1 MKSKILFII
10 LTISTTLLYA
20 TKHNHTDENEIRY
33 FKASPLDL
41 TIQQQLR
48 EGEVWQAFLTDNPNW
63 FVMFDENN
71 KMPHRA
77 FGEPIQ
83 LNGSSNS
90 DVLNFLSATSF
101 ALPIDLR
108 FEKSSK
114 NDKYINF
121 DFNQFYNNIEVISS
135 RVYAKLSLD
144 NRLIAFGLDIY
155 NDINIDINP
164 LINVNTAITA
174 AQHQINQPITDVSI
188 QEKLMI
194 LPIPKNGKYEYHL
207 VYVVKFK
214 TRIEV
219 GPAHYTCYVDAKD
232 ATLLMRKNEVMYE
245 APPAVSSVSGELY
258 TTHPY
263 NPSSVE
269 KLKHLKANNPATG
282 TNYYTDSFGN
292 VNIPLG
298 IGTQIRY
305 KLEGLYSVVQ
315 TNGNTPDIYAAL
327 SASNTISFDNS
338 NSTIQERTAYR
349 AVNEIHDHFLNIFPN
364 YPSNGYLNQ
373 PLETN
378 IDEFGT
384 CNAFFAGTSI
394 NFYEEGLSPNG
405 TDYCEA
411 TGKIA
416 DVVYHEYG
424 HAINSYR
431 YDNGSGMQN
440 GGLNE
445 GFADVWAFT
454 LTEDPILGIGFYQN
468 NPLGYVRRFD
478 INKKV
483 YPQDLVGEV
492 HADGE
497 IIAGAFWDTYLNL
510 GNMQQTV
517 NLFKYLYDNSPDGA
531 NGNEGVIFT
540 DVLLEVLYADDNDF
554 DLTNGTPN
562 DIAIVSA
569 FALHGITLIS
579 NAVINHTPVTI
590 ASANSVISINANIQL
605 TYPWALGSVD
615 CYYRLNTDTNWAPLA
630 MSQSGSNYIGQI
642 PSQVDGTIIAYY
654 ISLEDNYGFNSGIT
668 PFSANKTPNN
678 FANVPYFI
686 LVGYELLEEEDFDF
700 NIGFWQTGDAGDNAT
715 TGFWTIGTPLGSFVN
730 PNDPNTMVQPDYQH
744 TLNGSDCAF
753 TGNATSTSAS
763 IGENDIDGGH
773 TTLYSPTYDLTNY
786 VNPAFS
792 YWRWFTN
799 NTGAE
804 PNADWW
810 QVSITGD
817 GVNWESIENN
827 LTSDT
832 RWRRFAF
839 RVKDYISL
847 NSTQVKLRFVASD
860 STNGS
865 LSGGSLVEA
874 AIDDLYLWDSVESS
888 TSIDENSSILKP
900 RNLIKITDLL
910 GREIEFDK
918 VLGKTTLFYLYDDGS
933 VEKIIMLD

>member
-10 LTISTTLLYA
+10 LTISTSFLYA

-33 FKASPLDL
+33 YNATPLDA
-41 TIQQQLR
+41 TVQQQLR
-48 EGEVWQAFLTDNPNW
+48 EGSVWQAFLSNNPNW
-63 FVMFDENN
+63 YVMFDENN
-71 KMPHRA
+71 KLPHKA
-77 FGEPIQ
+77 FGEPKQ
-83 LNGSSNS
+83 LNGSSNA
-90 DVLNFLSATSF
+90 DVLNFLSSTSF
-101 ALPIDLR
+101 TLPTDLR
-108 FEKSSK
+108 FVNSSR

-135 RVYAKLSLD
+135 KVYAKLTLD
-144 NRLIAFGLDIY
+144 NKLIAFGLDVY
-155 NDINIDINP
+155 NDINISVNPVINE
-164 LINVNTAITA
+164 NTAITA
-174 AQHQINQPITDVSI
+174 AQQQINQPITDVSL

-194 LPIPKNGKYEYHL
+194 LPIPKKGGYEYHL

-245 APPAVSSVSGELY
+245 APPAVSSVSGDLY

-269 KLKHLKANNPATG
+269 KLKYLKANNPLTG
-282 TNYYTDSFGN
+282 TNYYTDAFGD
-292 VNIPLG
+292 VNIPLVLS
-298 IGTQIRY
+298 TQVRY
-305 KLEGLYSVVQ
+305 KLEGLYSDVQ
-315 TNGNTPDIYAAL
+315 TNGSTPDIYAPL
-327 SASNTISFDNS
+327 SAINSILFDNS
-338 NSTIQERTAYR
+338 NSTIQERTAYW
-349 AVNEIHDHFLNIFPN
+349 AVNEVHDHLKNVFPSFTGLDS
-364 YPSNGYLNQ
+364 PM
-373 PLETN
+373 ETN
-378 IDEFGT
+378 IDEVGS
-384 CNAFFAGTSI
+384 CNAFFNGNSI
-394 NFYEEGLSPNG
+394 NFFAEGNG
-405 TDYCEA
+405 CQA
-411 TGKIA
+411 TAKIP

-424 HAINSYR
+424 HAINSAR
-431 YDNGSGMQN
+431 YNSGSGMGN
-440 GGLNE
+440 GALNE

-454 LTEDPILGIGFYQN
+454 ITNSPFIGQGWDLVDPTINIRDYQD
-468 NPLGYVRRFD
+468 R
-478 INKKV
+478 KV

-497 IIAGAFWDTYLNL
+497 IIAGCFWDTYLNL
-510 GNMQQTV
+510 NNMSQTLD
-517 NLFKYLYDNSPDGA
+517 LFKYTFDSGVDGPDGS
-531 NGNEGVIFT
+531 EGTIFT
-540 DVLLEVLYADDNDF
+540 DILLEVLYADDNDAN
-554 DLTNGTPN
+554 LTNGTPN
-562 DIAIVSA
+562 DIAIISA

-579 NAVINHTPVTI
+579 NAVINHTPVTT
-590 ASANSVISINANIQL
+590 ANANSVISINANIQL
-605 TYPWALGSVD
+605 TYAWALGSVD
-615 CYYRLNTDTNWAPLA
+615 CYYRLNTDTNWLPLS

-642 PSQVDGTIIAYY
+642 PSQVNGNIIAYY
-654 ISLEDNYGFNSGIT
+654 ISLEDNYGFSSGIT

-686 LVGYELLEEEDFDF
+686 MIGYELEEEEDFDF
-700 NIGFWQTGDAGDNAT
+700 TIGFWQTGDVSDNAT
-715 TGFWTIGTPLGSFVN
+715 TGLWAIGTPLGSFVN
-730 PNDPNTMVQPDYQH
+730 PPDPNTMVQPDHQH
-744 TLNGSDCAF
+744 TPNGSNCAF
-753 TGNATSTSAS
+753 TGNATSSS
-763 IGENDIDGGH
+763 SGIGENDIDGGH
-773 TTLYSPTYDLTNY
+773 TTLYSPTYDVTNY

-827 LTSDT
+827 LTSDA

-874 AIDDLYLWDSVESS
+874 AIDDLYLWDSAVS
-888 TSIDENSSILKP
+888 TSIDENGRILKD
-900 RNLIKITDLL
+900 RNLVKITDLL
-910 GREIEFDK
+910 GREIEADK
-918 VLGKTTLFYLYDDGS
+918 IVGETTLFYIYDDGS
-933 VEKIIMLD
+933 VVKKIMLD

>member
-1 MKSKILFII
+1 MKRNII
-10 LTISTTLLYA
+10 LIIFTISSSFIYG
-20 TKHNHTDENEIRY
+20 TKHEHIDGNEIRY
-33 FKASPLDL
+33 YKAKPLDL
-41 TIQQQLR
+41 IIQEDLR
-48 EGEVWQAFLTDNPNW
+48 RGDFWQEFLNNNPNW

-71 KMPHRA
+71 NMPHKA

-83 LNGSSNS
+83 LNGSSIS
-90 DVLNFLSATSF
+90 DVLNFLSNTDF
-101 ALPIDLR
+101 ILPSDLR
-108 FEKSSK
+108 LLSSSK

-121 DFNQFYNNIEVISS
+121 DFNQFYNNIQVISS

-144 NRLIAFGLDIY
+144 NKLLSFGLDVY
-155 NDINIDINP
+155 NDININTTPIINKNIAIISAQQQIENLTTDILVEEN
-164 LINVNTAITA
+164 
-174 AQHQINQPITDVSI
+174 
-188 QEKLMI
+188 LMI
-194 LPIPKNGKYEYHL
+194 LPIPNNGKYEYHL

-214 TRIEV
+214 TKIEE
-219 GPAHYTCYVDAKD
+219 GPAHYTCYVDAND
-232 ATLLMRKNEVMYE
+232 ASLLMRKNEVMYE
-245 APPAVSSVSGELY
+245 APPATSSVTGDLY
-258 TTHPY
+258 TTNPY
-263 NPSSVE
+263 NPSTVE
-269 KLKHLKANNPATG
+269 KLKYLKANNPATG
-282 TNYYTDSFGN
+282 TNYYTDSFGS
-292 VNIPLG
+292 VNIPLA

-305 KLEGLYSVVQ
+305 KLEGLYSDVQ
-315 TNGNTPDIYAAL
+315 TNGNTPDIYATL

-338 NSTIQERTAYR
+338 NSTIQERTAYW
-349 AVNEIHDHFLNIFPN
+349 AVNEVHDHFLDVFPN
-364 YPSNGYLNQ
+364 YPTNGFLND

-378 IDEFGT
+378 VDESGT

-394 NFYEEGLSPNG
+394 NFYEEGLSTNG

-411 TGKIA
+411 TGKIV

-431 YDNGSGMQN
+431 YNGGNGMQN
-440 GGLNE
+440 GALNE

-454 LTEDPILGIGFYQN
+454 ITEDPILGIGFYQN
-468 NPLGYVRRFD
+468 DPSGYVRRFD

-510 GNMQQTV
+510 GNMQQTID
-517 NLFKYLYDNSPDGA
+517 LFKYLYDNSPDGA

-540 DVLLEVLYADDNDF
+540 DVLLEILYADDNDAN
-554 DLTNGTPN
+554 LTNGTPN

-579 NAVINHTPVTI
+579 NAVINHTPLTT
-590 ASANSVISINANIQL
+590 ASANTVIPINANIQL
-605 TYPWALGSVD
+605 TYSWALGSVD
-615 CYYRLNTDTNWAPLA
+615 CYYRLNTDTNWLPLA
-630 MSQSGSNYIGQI
+630 MTQSGSNFTGQI
-642 PSQVDGTIIAYY
+642 PSQVDGNIIAYY
-654 ISLEDNYGFNSGIT
+654 IALEDNYGFNSGIT

-686 LVGYELLEEEDFDF
+686 LIGYELEMEEDFDF
-700 NIGFWQTGDAGDNAT
+700 TIGFWQTGDASDNAT
-715 TGFWTIGTPLGSFVN
+715 TGFWMIGTPIGSFVD
-730 PNDPNTMVQPDYQH
+730 PSDPNTMVQPDYQH
-744 TLNGSDCAF
+744 TQNGSDCAF
-753 TGNATSTSAS
+753 TGNATSSIAS
-763 IGENDIDGGH
+763 IGENDVDGGH
-773 TTLYSPTYDLTNY
+773 TTLFSPTYDVTNY

-839 RVKDYISL
+839 RIKDYISL
-847 NSTQVKLRFVASD
+847 NSTQVQLRFVASD
-860 STNGS
+860 STNGA

-874 AIDDLYLWDSVESS
+874 AIDDLYLWDSLESS
-888 TSIDENSSILKP
+888 TSIDENGNILKN

-933 VEKIIMLD
+933 VEKKIMLD

>member
-10 LTISTTLLYA
+10 LTISTSFLYA

-33 FKASPLDL
+33 YNATPLDA
-41 TIQQQLR
+41 TVQQQLR
-48 EGEVWQAFLTDNPNW
+48 EGSVWQAFLSNNPNW
-63 FVMFDENN
+63 YVMFDENN
-71 KMPHRA
+71 KLPHKA
-77 FGEPIQ
+77 FGEPKQ
-83 LNGSSNS
+83 LNGSSNA
-90 DVLNFLSATSF
+90 DVLNFLSSTSF
-101 ALPIDLR
+101 TLPTDLR
-108 FEKSSK
+108 FVNSSR

-135 RVYAKLSLD
+135 KVYAKLTLD
-144 NRLIAFGLDIY
+144 NKLIAFGLDVY
-155 NDINIDINP
+155 NDINISVNPVINE
-164 LINVNTAITA
+164 NTAITA
-174 AQHQINQPITDVSI
+174 AQQQINQPITDVSL

-194 LPIPKNGKYEYHL
+194 LPIPKKGGYEYHL

-245 APPAVSSVSGELY
+245 APPAVSSVSGDLY

-269 KLKHLKANNPATG
+269 KLKYLKANNPLTG
-282 TNYYTDSFGN
+282 TNYYTDAFGD
-292 VNIPLG
+292 VNIPLVLS
-298 IGTQIRY
+298 TQVRY
-305 KLEGLYSVVQ
+305 KLEGLYSDVQ
-315 TNGNTPDIYAAL
+315 TNGSTPDIYAPL
-327 SASNTISFDNS
+327 SAINSILFDNS
-338 NSTIQERTAYR
+338 NSTIQERTAYW
-349 AVNEIHDHFLNIFPN
+349 AVNEVHDHLKNVFPSFTGLDS
-364 YPSNGYLNQ
+364 PM
-373 PLETN
+373 ETN
-378 IDEFGT
+378 IDEVGS
-384 CNAFFAGTSI
+384 CNAFFNGNSI
-394 NFYEEGLSPNG
+394 NFFAEGNG
-405 TDYCEA
+405 CQA
-411 TGKIA
+411 TAKIP

-424 HAINSYR
+424 HAINSAR
-431 YDNGSGMQN
+431 YNSGSGMGN
-440 GGLNE
+440 GALNE

-454 LTEDPILGIGFYQN
+454 ITNSPFIGQGWDLVDPTINIRDYQD
-468 NPLGYVRRFD
+468 R
-478 INKKV
+478 KV

-497 IIAGAFWDTYLNL
+497 IIAGCFWDTYLNL
-510 GNMQQTV
+510 NNMSQTLD
-517 NLFKYLYDNSPDGA
+517 LFKYTFDSGVDGPDGS
-531 NGNEGVIFT
+531 EGTIFT
-540 DVLLEVLYADDNDF
+540 DILLEVLYADDNDAN
-554 DLTNGTPN
+554 LTNGTPN
-562 DIAIVSA
+562 DIAIISA

-579 NAVINHTPVTI
+579 NAVINHTPVTT
-590 ASANSVISINANIQL
+590 ANANSVISINANIQL
-605 TYPWALGSVD
+605 TYAWALGSVD
-615 CYYRLNTDTNWAPLA
+615 CYYRLNTDTNWLPLS

-642 PSQVDGTIIAYY
+642 PSQVNGNIIAYY
-654 ISLEDNYGFNSGIT
+654 ISLEDNYGFSSGIT

-686 LVGYELLEEEDFDF
+686 MIGYELEEEEDFDF
-700 NIGFWQTGDAGDNAT
+700 TIGFWQTGDVSDNAT
-715 TGFWTIGTPLGSFVN
+715 TGLWAIGTPLGSFVN
-730 PNDPNTMVQPDYQH
+730 PPDPNTMVQPDHQH
-744 TLNGSDCAF
+744 TPNGSNCAF
-753 TGNATSTSAS
+753 TGNATSSS
-763 IGENDIDGGH
+763 SGIGENDIDGGH
-773 TTLYSPTYDLTNY
+773 TTLYSPTYDVTNY

-874 AIDDLYLWDSVESS
+874 AIDDLYLWDSAVS
-888 TSIDENSSILKP
+888 TSIDENGSILKD
-900 RNLIKITDLL
+900 RNLVKITDLL
-910 GREIEFDK
+910 GREIEADK
-918 VLGKTTLFYLYDDGS
+918 IVGETTLFYIYDDGS
-933 VEKIIMLD
+933 VVKKIMLD

>member
-10 LTISTTLLYA
+10 LTISTSFLYA

-33 FKASPLDL
+33 YNATPLDA
-41 TIQQQLR
+41 TVQQQLR
-48 EGEVWQAFLTDNPNW
+48 EGSVWQAFLSNNPNW
-63 FVMFDENN
+63 YVMFDENN
-71 KMPHRA
+71 KLPHKA
-77 FGEPIQ
+77 FGEPKQ
-83 LNGSSNS
+83 LNGSSNA
-90 DVLNFLSATSF
+90 DVLNFLSSTSF
-101 ALPIDLR
+101 TLPTDLR
-108 FEKSSK
+108 FVNSSR

-135 RVYAKLSLD
+135 KVYAKLTLD
-144 NRLIAFGLDIY
+144 NKLIAFGLDVY
-155 NDINIDINP
+155 NDINISVNPVINE
-164 LINVNTAITA
+164 NTAITA
-174 AQHQINQPITDVSI
+174 AQQQINQPITDVSL

-194 LPIPKNGKYEYHL
+194 LPIPKKGGYEYHL

-245 APPAVSSVSGELY
+245 APPAVSSVSGDLY

-269 KLKHLKANNPATG
+269 KLKYLKANNPLTG
-282 TNYYTDSFGN
+282 TNYYTDAFGD
-292 VNIPLG
+292 VNIPLVLS
-298 IGTQIRY
+298 TQVRY
-305 KLEGLYSVVQ
+305 KLEGLYSDVQ
-315 TNGNTPDIYAAL
+315 TNGSTPDIYAPL
-327 SASNTISFDNS
+327 SAINSILFDNS
-338 NSTIQERTAYR
+338 NSTIQERTAYW
-349 AVNEIHDHFLNIFPN
+349 AVNEVHDHLKNVFPSFTGLDS
-364 YPSNGYLNQ
+364 PM
-373 PLETN
+373 ETN
-378 IDEFGT
+378 IDEVGS
-384 CNAFFAGTSI
+384 CNAFFNGNSI
-394 NFYEEGLSPNG
+394 NFFAEGNG
-405 TDYCEA
+405 CQA
-411 TGKIA
+411 TAKIP

-424 HAINSYR
+424 HAINSAR
-431 YDNGSGMQN
+431 YNSGSGMGN
-440 GGLNE
+440 GALNE

-454 LTEDPILGIGFYQN
+454 ITNSPFIGQGWDLVDPTINIRDYQD
-468 NPLGYVRRFD
+468 R
-478 INKKV
+478 KV

-497 IIAGAFWDTYLNL
+497 IIAGCFWDTYLNL
-510 GNMQQTV
+510 NNMSQTLD
-517 NLFKYLYDNSPDGA
+517 LFKYTFDSGVDGPDGS
-531 NGNEGVIFT
+531 EGTIFT
-540 DVLLEVLYADDNDF
+540 DILLEVLYADDNDAN
-554 DLTNGTPN
+554 LTNGTPN
-562 DIAIVSA
+562 DIAIISA

-579 NAVINHTPVTI
+579 NAVINHTPVTT
-590 ASANSVISINANIQL
+590 ANANSVISINANIQL
-605 TYPWALGSVD
+605 TYAWALGSVD
-615 CYYRLNTDTNWAPLA
+615 CYYRLNTDTNWLPLS

-642 PSQVDGTIIAYY
+642 PSQVNGNIIAYY

-668 PFSANKTPNN
+668 PFSANKSPNN

-686 LVGYELLEEEDFDF
+686 MIGYELEKEEDFDF
-700 NIGFWQTGDAGDNAT
+700 TIGFWQTGDAGDNAT
-715 TGFWTIGTPLGSFVN
+715 TGFWEIGTPLGSFVN
-730 PNDPNTMVQPDYQH
+730 QNDPNSMVQPDFQH

-753 TGNATSTSAS
+753 TGNATSSSAG

-773 TTLYSPTYDLTNY
+773 TTLYSPTYDVTNY

-817 GVNWESIENN
+817 GINWESIENN

-839 RVKDYISL
+839 RIKDYISL
-847 NSTQVKLRFVASD
+847 NSTQVQLRFVASD
-860 STNGS
+860 STNGA

-874 AIDDLYLWDSVESS
+874 AIDDLYLWDSLESS
-888 TSIDENSSILKP
+888 TSIDENGNILKN

-918 VLGKTTLFYLYDDGS
+918 ILGKTTLFYIYDDGR
-933 VEKIIMLD
+933 VEKRIILD